1 MNVNEIIMNK
11 RIERGVSRKE
21 LAEGLGV
28 SESTIYRIETN
39 PNLNPNNK
47 LVKRIYDIL
56 RMNVTPPSALQGG
69 IAGERPESGT
79 GRASDGAQTAKGRVS
94 GRTVCGCVSG
104 EPDFIR

>member
-39 PNLNPNNK
+39 PNNK

-56 RMNVTPPSALQGG
+56 RMNVTIIVDDAPIYDEHAHEIDFESYSPTSKSIIFKT
-69 IAGERPESGT
+69 IAKEE
-79 GRASDGAQTAKGRVS
+79 KMKKLK
-94 GRTVCGCVSG
+94 
-104 EPDFIR
+104 EK

>member
-56 RMNVTPPSALQGG
+56 RMNVTIIVDDAPIYDENAHEIDFESYSPTSKVLFLKRLQ
-69 IAGERPESGT
+69 
-79 GRASDGAQTAKGRVS
+79 KKKK
-94 GRTVCGCVSG
+94 
-104 EPDFIR
+104 

>member
-21 LAEGLGV
+21 LGV

-56 RMNVTPPSALQGG
+56 RMNVTIIVDDAPIYDEHAHEIDFESYSPTSKSIIFKT
-69 IAGERPESGT
+69 IAKEE
-79 GRASDGAQTAKGRVS
+79 KMKKLK
-94 GRTVCGCVSG
+94 
-104 EPDFIR
+104 EK